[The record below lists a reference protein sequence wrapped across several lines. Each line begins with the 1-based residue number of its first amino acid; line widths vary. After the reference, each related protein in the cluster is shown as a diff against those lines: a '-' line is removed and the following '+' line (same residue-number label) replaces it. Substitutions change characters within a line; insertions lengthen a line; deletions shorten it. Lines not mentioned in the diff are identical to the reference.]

1 MSNFINTLK
10 YIVWRRSETILAAK
24 NCLPYVRFFH
34 SPIYLL
40 STWASL
46 IYNMTVIHYR
56 TQEPQTRIGIVYSS
70 HDNTLTVMFLAIITT
85 EVQSTSA
92 LQRLDE
98 NNEFMATLQKIRL
111 CFSGV
116 PQSRVQII
124 ASRST
129 SGQHMLFTGKPYITL
144 FLFLPHRVKSVVPRH
159 CVNTGTDNETT
170 WSLPFLSRANQH
182 QVDIHFWILSVNI
195 DLLSLGIPSVAC
207 QKLIVYL
214 CTA

>member
-1 MSNFINTLK
+1 
-10 YIVWRRSETILAAK
+10 
-24 NCLPYVRFFH
+24 
-34 SPIYLL
+34 
-40 STWASL
+40 
-46 IYNMTVIHYR
+46 
-56 TQEPQTRIGIVYSS
+56 
-70 HDNTLTVMFLAIITT
+70 MFLAIITT

-98 NNEFMATLQKIRL
+98 NNEFMATLQEIRL

-129 SGQHMLFTGKPYITL
+129 SDQHMLFTGKPYITL
-144 FLFLPHRVKSVVPRH
+144 FQFLPHRIKSVVPRH
-159 CVNTGTDNETT
+159 CVNAGTDNETT
-170 WSLPFLSRANQH
+170 WSSPFLSRANQH

-207 QKLIVYL
+207 QKTDCLPLHSQTARNVKRTLRYLKTARNTKTVYFSWPKEMTL
-214 CTA
+214 VATCTCEYEWIFSSK